1 MAYPHPRPG
10 IMDIAPYIGGEARAE
25 GQQRL
30 IRLASNEGAYG
41 PPPKAVEALLRA
53 ALSTLHR
60 YPDGSCADLRE
71 KLGSKYGIAPENIV
85 CGAGSD
91 ELISLIIRAY
101 AGPGDE
107 VLYSEHG
114 FLMYGLAPKTTGA
127 TPVTAPEGPD
137 LKADVSALLASV
149 TPRTKVLLIANPNNP
164 TGSMLTREEV
174 TRLQA
179 GLPPHVLLVLD
190 AAYAEFVTESAYSA
204 GDELVQHGN
213 VVVLRTFSK
222 IYALAG
228 PRLGWAHCPPAIAD
242 VLNRVRGPFNVS
254 SLAQSAGIAA
264 LEDEEFVRHA
274 REQNTLVKDD
284 FVGKLEALNL
294 KAFPSPANFVL
305 VEFGPNAEAVRLAL
319 KDRGILVRQMGA
331 YKLLRCLRI
340 TIGTA
345 DEMQSVAVALK
356 EILHDHSV

>member
-1 MAYPHPRPG
+1 MSKPHPRPG
-10 IMDIAPYIGGEARAE
+10 ILDIAPYIGGEAKAE
-25 GQQRL
+25 GTQRL

-41 PPPKAVEALLRA
+41 PPPAAVEALRNGLMDM
-53 ALSTLHR
+53 HR
-60 YPDGSCADLRE
+60 YPDGSCTELRE
-71 KLGSKYGIAPENIV
+71 KLGHRHGIAPDTIV

-137 LKADVSALLASV
+137 LKADIPALLKSV

-164 TGSMLTREEV
+164 TGSMLTRDEV
-174 TRLQA
+174 ARLHA
-179 GLPPHVLLVLD
+179 DLPPRVLLVLD
-190 AAYAEFVTESAYSA
+190 AAYAEFVTDSDYSA

-228 PRLGWAHCPPAIAD
+228 PRLGWAHCSPEIAD
-242 VLNRVRGPFNVS
+242 ILNRIRGPFNVS
-254 SLAQSAGIAA
+254 SLAQRAGLAA
-264 LEDEEFVRHA
+264 LEDEAFIRHA
-274 REQNTLVKDD
+274 REQNSAVKSV

-294 KAFPSPANFVL
+294 KVFPSPANFVL
-305 VEFGPNAEAVRLAL
+305 VEFGPDAEKIRLAL

-331 YKLLRCLRI
+331 YKLPHCLRI